1 MLVEKVS
8 TDSIRVDRQSGEIET
23 GIVPGKRRCHGR
35 WYKGRAP
42 SSTERRGN
50 LLYAAAHIAAD
61 PWHFAFNFSFCA
73 LEARFLRLFLR
84 QPTRAR
90 GKRVALSMTT
100 QERERNARV
109 NLFFSVFFFSEAR
122 LPLPSCSLPRFFT
135 STTNPLVIFII
146 FLDFFFVFLREGIW
160 SNG

>member
-61 PWHFAFNFSFCA
+61 PWHFTFNFSFCA

-109 NLFFSVFFFSEAR
+109 NLFFSVFFFGGKITTALLLPAPIFHFDDESSRNFYYFSR
-122 LPLPSCSLPRFFT
+122 LFFRF
-135 STTNPLVIFII
+135 SSRGNL
-146 FLDFFFVFLREGIW
+146 E
-160 SNG
+160 